1 MASPKKETRIVQA
14 ILAWMKE
21 NGGDGYHVHGSSLQR
36 SGEPDIDGNM
46 PCLLGGFM
54 HIKVEVKTP
63 EAGPTPSKL
72 QAHRLAE
79 YKKRGYVTGCVTSV
93 EEFKLI
99 VHKHERKV
107 GC

>member
-1 MASPKKETRIVQA
+1 
-14 ILAWMKE
+14 
-21 NGGDGYHVHGSSLQR
+21 
-36 SGEPDIDGNM
+36 
-46 PCLLGGFM
+46 M

-63 EAGPTPSKL
+63 EEGPTPSKL